1 MFISESEQKIVTVI
15 KKCNL
20 AVVGVERWVVAREG
34 TSGIGASL
42 EASHE
47 AGLKGASAGAN
58 LETSLVASLEAGLKA
73 NLEVS
78 ASSKV
83 EGGRGGK
90 NRGPSKVAGGR
101 GGSCRVSK
109 DAMLVVVPGVGAS
122 LEASLEAGLKA
133 SHEVS
138 HVSVSTT

>member
-1 MFISESEQKIVTVI
+1 MTVI

-20 AVVGVERWVVAREG
+20 AGVGVERWVVAREG
-34 TSGIGASL
+34 TSGIG
-42 EASHE
+42 ASHE

-83 EGGRGGK
+83 EGGRGGR